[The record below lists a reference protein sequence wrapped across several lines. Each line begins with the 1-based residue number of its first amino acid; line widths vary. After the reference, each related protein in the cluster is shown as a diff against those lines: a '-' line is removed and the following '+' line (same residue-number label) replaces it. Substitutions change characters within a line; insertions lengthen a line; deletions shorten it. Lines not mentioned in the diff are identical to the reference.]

1 MQTSN
6 YAASARAKSLGT
18 LRDEQ
23 PDKPKL
29 PPMPKKA
36 PEHTEKVHPCQPLR
50 AARLRVAA
58 TRSTTMSAIS
68 AP

>member
-18 LRDEQ
+18 LRDEHS
-23 PDKPKL
+23 DETKL

-36 PEHTEKVHPCQPLR
+36 PEHTEKVHTYQPLR
-50 AARLRVAA
+50 AARLRVLA
-58 TRSTTMSAIS
+58 TRYTTMSAIS

>member
-18 LRDEQ
+18 LRDEHS
-23 PDKPKL
+23 DETKL

-36 PEHTEKVHPCQPLR
+36 LERTEKVHIYQPLR